1 MHQNCCIHCSMSN
14 VAKNISNNW
23 CRICLFVTV
32 NKRNTSP
39 LWLAASVI
47 DLKLQEY
54 IITVFKN
61 CILLINQFLI
71 YQSISCSHP
80 SPASNDLRS
89 SWFKALVFHGDQC
102 HQLPF
107 LRWKPA
113 RMLLTWNLNYQCFL
127 HETLITHPHSTLY
140 LWSPTT
146 LTSSLTLRT
155 SSTILKNP
163 LELFNF

>member
-71 YQSISCSHP
+71 NQSIIHLRPPVPTLPLHLTTYVLLGLRRLSFMGISATNSPSCAENQHE
-80 SPASNDLRS
+80 
-89 SWFKALVFHGDQC
+89 
-102 HQLPF
+102 
-107 LRWKPA
+107 
-113 RMLLTWNLNYQCFL
+113 CFL
-127 HETLITHPHSTLY
+127 HETLIINASYMKH
-140 LWSPTT
+140 
-146 LTSSLTLRT
+146 
-155 SSTILKNP
+155 
-163 LELFNF
+163 